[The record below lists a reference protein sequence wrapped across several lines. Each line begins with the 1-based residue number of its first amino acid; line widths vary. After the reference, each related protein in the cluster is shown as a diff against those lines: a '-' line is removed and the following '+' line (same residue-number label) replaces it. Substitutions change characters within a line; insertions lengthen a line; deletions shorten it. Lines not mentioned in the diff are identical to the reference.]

1 MKLKFG
7 IHWFRQ
13 DLRISQNPSLEA
25 LSKKVDQIVLI
36 YIFDP
41 KQRIGSVSK
50 WWLEQS
56 LKNLSNNIEKNNGK
70 LKIFAGNPFDI
81 IQSLI
86 LNKNIECFYWN
97 RLYDPYSI
105 KRDKKIKSLLNRR
118 RINCVTFN
126 SYLLNEPWELKIK
139 SGIF

>member
-1 MKLKFG
+1 MALKLG

-13 DLRISQNPSLEA
+13 DLRLSQNPSLEA
-25 LSKKVDQIVLI
+25 LSKRVDQIIPI

-41 KQRIGSVSK
+41 KQRVGSVSK

-56 LKNLSNNIEKNNGK
+56 LENLSENIEKKNGR
-70 LKIFAGNPFDI
+70 LKIFLGNPFDI

-86 LNKNIECFYWN
+86 INKNIEYFYWN

-105 KRDKKIKSLLNRR
+105 SRDKKIKSLLKKED
-118 RINCVTFN
+118 IDCVTFN
-126 SYLLNEPWELKIK
+126 GYLLNELI
-139 SGIF
+139 